1 MLRGLEISEVLL
13 SKVKTESYSYR
24 WDSTYFLKE
33 FIFSPLEN
41 IATDYIKTLFDIRSG
56 TTPRNRDETLKS
68 GTILLK
74 TNDIRN
80 NVLKDKG
87 DSFFYIDNSTNSKMK
102 STELKPNDVL
112 INIVG
117 ATTEVI
123 GRVSYISDSFPKANI
138 TQAMSLM
145 RAKQT
150 KVTPQYL
157 FCFLLSKYGNMQ
169 VRRFARPTGQFN
181 MNHSELGGFEIPLL
195 SLDFQQKLT
204 ELVSKNNKLEL
215 TSKQT
220 YTQAEN
226 LLLQEIGLQNFTPS
240 KEPVNIKSF
249 KESFATSGRLDA
261 EYYQLKYEGVL
272 NKVKNNNFNTLNNL
286 VDINKSIEPGS
297 RNYAENGLPFI
308 RVADLSKNGLSEPK
322 KYISDY
328 FVKENQDKINDLKPK
343 KGTILFSKDGS
354 VGIAFHLRQNYN
366 GITSG
371 AILHLNVKD
380 EKKILPEYLTLALNS
395 KVVQMQA
402 ERDAG
407 GSIILHWRVGEIEN
421 VVVPIIDFGKQLE
434 IADLIE
440 QSFSLKKQ
448 SEHLLE
454 VAKKAVEIAIEQN
467 EEIAIEYINNQS
479 NSNG

>member
-1 MLRGLEISEVLL
+1 MLKGLEISEVLL

-87 DSFFYIDNSTNSKMK
+87 DSFFYIDNSTSSKMK

-117 ATTEVI
+117 ATTKVI

-157 FCFLLSKYGNMQ
+157 FCFLLSNYGNMQ

-195 SLDFQQKLT
+195 SLGFQQNLT

-226 LLLQEIGLQNFTPS
+226 ILLQEIGLKDFKPS
-240 KEPVNIKSF
+240 KESVNIKSF
-249 KESFATSGRLDA
+249 KDSFATSGRLDA
-261 EYYQLKYEGVL
+261 EYYQLKYDDLENKIKSHKYIKIKDVKIDNFRGLQPKYFEDGTL
-272 NKVKNNNFNTLNNL
+272 NIINSKHILENTLDYKNFQKTNIEYWDL
-286 VDINKSIEPGS
+286 QKRARIYKGDILTYTTGANIGRTQVYNSDEKAIGSNHVNILRINKYNSIYIGFVMNSIVGRLQTEKLSAGS
-297 RNYAENGLPFI
+297 A
-308 RVADLSKNGLSEPK
+308 
-322 KYISDY
+322 
-328 FVKENQDKINDLKPK
+328 
-343 KGTILFSKDGS
+343 
-354 VGIAFHLRQNYN
+354 
-366 GITSG
+366 
-371 AILHLNVKD
+371 
-380 EKKILPEYLTLALNS
+380 
-395 KVVQMQA
+395 QA
-402 ERDAG
+402 ELYPKNIDDFL
-407 GSIILHWRVGEIEN
+407 I
-421 VVVPIIDFGKQLE
+421 PIIEDSKQQQ
-434 IADLIE
+434 IADLIG

-454 VAKKAVEIAIEQN
+454 VAKKAVEIAIEEN
-467 EEIAIEYINNQS
+467 EENALEFIKNETNE
-479 NSNG
+479 